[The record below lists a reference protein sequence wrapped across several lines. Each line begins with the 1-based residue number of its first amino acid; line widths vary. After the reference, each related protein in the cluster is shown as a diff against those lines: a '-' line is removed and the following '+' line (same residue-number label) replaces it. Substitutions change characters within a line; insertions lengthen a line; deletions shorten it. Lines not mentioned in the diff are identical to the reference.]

1 MFELSS
7 AKLAVSGSAEFG
19 SGEALAMLFCPS
31 TAEVAG
37 AVEPCHASSFAVR
50 AEHPV
55 TAATK
60 STVGINL
67 FNCGS

>member
-7 AKLAVSGSAEFG
+7 AKLAARGSVEFG
-19 SGEALAMLFCPS
+19 SGEALAMLFGPS

-37 AVEPCHASSFAVR
+37 AVDPCRASSFAVR
-50 AEHPV
+50 AEQPV
-55 TAATK
+55 TAATN